1 MKRIFRPLYLSLAFA
16 FALASCGTQQMVST
30 PVENIDNLP
39 LKTTVSSARAWKLPR
54 YKMA

>member
-39 LKTTVSSARAWKLPR
+39 LKTTPVAEKDLQRWSH
-54 YKMA
+54 